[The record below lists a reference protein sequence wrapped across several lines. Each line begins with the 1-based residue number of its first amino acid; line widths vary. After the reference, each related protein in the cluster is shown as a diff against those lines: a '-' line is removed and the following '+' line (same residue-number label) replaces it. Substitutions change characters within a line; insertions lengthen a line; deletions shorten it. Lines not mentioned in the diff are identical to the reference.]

1 MKKEIILAVGSSSW
15 WKNIKIRRESA
26 FKLKVIKKKWKLRRK
41 VLLMSKKIQL
51 ILKFIKNTIYTNDK
65 YFYFSFC
72 IFLSKYFVF

>member
-26 FKLKVIKKKWKLRRK
+26 FKLKVIRKKWKLRRK

-65 YFYFSFC
+65 YFDFSFY
-72 IFLSKYFVF
+72 IFL